1 MDEKLKSEN
10 MQKKSSFLTG
20 VWGEVIRVM
29 TGWSS

>member
-10 MQKKSSFLTG
+10 MKKEQFSEWG
-20 VWGEVIRVM
+20 WGEVIRVM